1 MAGDIRFGRYR
12 LHPVQGLSRGSAA
25 IHVTPKSLALLQMLV
40 RRAGELVTKDELLQ
54 EVWPRLVVTDASLT
68 TCIQELRTALQD
80 DARKPR
86 FIETVHRRGYRFVS
100 RITADGADDAASVAS
115 IQPAAPATAAAPAP
129 IFGREHALDQLTVAL
144 TRACEGARQ
153 LVFVSGE
160 VGIGKTALAETFV
173 ARVTPRPDVHI
184 TGGECMEHYG
194 AGEAY
199 QPLLD
204 ALSRICRGSGKEQ
217 TVATLRKVAPTWLAQ
232 LPALQTPAEF
242 RALQRRTAGS
252 TRDRMVREL
261 TDALE
266 VITEATG
273 LVLLIED
280 LHWSDV
286 STLDWVSAFARRRE
300 PARVLVIATL
310 RSADARVNTAPIH
323 AMIDELRVK
332 GLCQVLTLGGLDE
345 AAVVQCV
352 TERYPPAA
360 QQRVGLENLARLVR
374 QHTDG
379 NPLFIVNVLRDLT
392 TRGLLVERQGAWSV
406 QADIDAASLRIPDDI
421 RRIIEQQCDR
431 LAPHERELLTVA
443 SACGGACTAA
453 AVAAGA
459 VISVPEAE
467 TALGGLAR
475 QSLFLRE
482 LETARWP
489 DGTVTA
495 NFEFLHALYREVLG
509 TRLLPARAA
518 EIHRLIG
525 SRLETAYGAQAREIA
540 AELAM
545 HFDRAHDLERAIT
558 YLQHAAG
565 IDQAR
570 SAHREAQAHL
580 RRALE
585 LLEAQPPSRER
596 DEREVALRIG
606 LGSILV
612 ATHGFGTPE
621 VESSYSRAREL
632 CGPLGSTRQS
642 FPVLWGLWL
651 YYLDRG
657 PLDLSREIAD
667 GLSALADKL
676 GDSSLALQAH
686 HAQWATMFSLGDLA
700 ATAEHARRGSAL
712 YDSHQHAGMTS
723 AYGSHDPGVCAQ
735 NFTARAAVL
744 IGDTRLAVQASERGI
759 AHARELGHPFSLA
772 LALVFAAFTRQ
783 AMRDVDG
790 ARERALAANTISREH
805 GFVLMHGWAGIVE
818 GWVAVEGGDMA
829 RGITLMR
836 AGIARA
842 GSKGSSLFLAMML
855 GMLAEAELKG
865 GRLSEARS
873 SLDAA
878 FAQVARTGERI
889 ALPELERVAGE
900 LALASGSDRDA
911 RRRAEAHLRAGV
923 ERAREQQARLLELR
937 VSVRLGRVWLA
948 GGQRDEARELVQ
960 RAYAALPHAEEI
972 ADALDARQLLSEC

>member
-1 MAGDIRFGRYR
+1 VIRDIRFGRYR
-12 LHPVQGLSRGSAA
+12 LHPVQGLSRGNLA
-25 IHVTPKSLALLQMLV
+25 IHLTPKSLALLQMLV
-40 RRAGELVTKDELLQ
+40 SRAGELVTKDELFQ

-86 FIETVHRRGYRFVS
+86 FIETVHRRGYRFIS
-100 RITADGADDAASVAS
+100 RITAVGADGAAALTSTS
-115 IQPAAPATAAAPAP
+115 PAAPAP
-129 IFGREHALDQLTVAL
+129 IFGREAALELLMTAL
-144 TRACEGARQ
+144 ARAREGVRQ
-153 LVFVSGE
+153 VVFVSGE
-160 VGIGKTALAETFV
+160 AGIGKTALAETFI
-173 ARVTPRPDVHI
+173 ARVAPRSDVHV

-204 ALSRICRGSGKEQ
+204 ALSRLCRGREQ
-217 TVATLRKVAPTWLAQ
+217 TIATLRKVAPTWLAQ
-232 LPALQTPAEF
+232 LPALQTSAEF
-242 RALQRRTAGS
+242 RALQRRTAGA
-252 TRDRMVREL
+252 TRDRMLREL

-266 VITEATG
+266 VITESAG
-273 LVLLIED
+273 LVLHIED

-323 AMIDELRVK
+323 AMIDELRLK

-352 TERYPPAA
+352 TECYPPAA
-360 QQRVGLENLARLVR
+360 EQRVGLENLARLVR

-379 NPLFIVNVLRDLT
+379 NPLFIVNVLRDLA

-406 QADIDAASLRIPDDI
+406 QAGIDAASLRIPDDI

-431 LAPHERELLTVA
+431 LAPQERELLTVA

-459 VISVPEAE
+459 AVAVPQAE
-467 TALGGLAR
+467 TTLGGLAR

-509 TRLLPARAA
+509 ARVRPARAA
-518 EIHRLIG
+518 EIHHRIG
-525 SRLETAYGAQAREIA
+525 SRLEAAYGAQAREIA

-558 YLQHAAG
+558 YLRHAAG

-570 SAHREAQAHL
+570 SAHREAHAHL

-585 LLEAQPPSRER
+585 LLEAQPPSLER

-606 LGSILV
+606 LGGVLV
-612 ATHGFGTPE
+612 ATHGFGAPE
-621 VESSYSRAREL
+621 VESCYSRAREL
-632 CGPLGSTRQS
+632 CGRLGSTGQS

-657 PLDLSREIAD
+657 PLDTSRELAD
-667 GLSALADKL
+667 GLSSLADKL
-676 GDSSLALQAH
+676 GDPSLALQAH
-686 HAQWATMFSLGDLA
+686 HAQWATMFSLGDMA
-700 ATAEHARRGSAL
+700 ATAEHARHGIAL
-712 YDSHQHAGMTS
+712 YDSHQHAGMES
-723 AYGSHDPGVCAQ
+723 AYGSHDPGVCAH
-735 NFTARAAVL
+735 NFAARAAVL
-744 IGDTRLAVQASERGI
+744 GGDPRTAVQASERGI
-759 AHARELGHPFSLA
+759 AQARELGHPFSLA

-783 AMRDVDG
+783 AMRDVAA
-790 ARERALAANTISREH
+790 ARECALAANVISREH

-818 GWVAVEGGDMA
+818 GWAAVETGEVE

-836 AGIARA
+836 EGIARA
-842 GSKGSSLFLAMML
+842 GSKGSSLFLAQML
-855 GMLAEAELKG
+855 GMLGEAELKG
-865 GRLSEARS
+865 ARLNDARN

-889 ALPELERVAGE
+889 ALPELERAAGE
-900 LALASGSDRDA
+900 LALASGTDDDA

-923 ERAREQQARLLELR
+923 ERAREQRARLLELR
-937 VSVRLGRVWLA
+937 ASVRLGRTWLA
-948 GGQRDEARELVQ
+948 DGKRDDARELVQ
-960 RAYAALPHAEEI
+960 RACAGVPHAEELP
-972 ADALDARQLLSEC
+972 DVQEARELLSEC